1 MRECVSEEERE
12 DECVGA
18 LVRECV
24 SAETTGALVRECVS
38 ADVERARLADVQR
51 QQSQSPSLTREEAQ
65 MADILRRLPAFRNTL
80 EPDRFRE
87 LLQDYPDEC
96 SVLEFKKFVEYW
108 RSRTLTRPWVAL
120 RNWLDHERH
129 AARLRRVPP
138 SPWRRQ
144 AVPHITRQLPTKYT
158 EPPDYGDLPPGLD
171 D

>member
-1 MRECVSEEERE
+1 
-12 DECVGA
+12 
-18 LVRECV
+18 
-24 SAETTGALVRECVS
+24 
-38 ADVERARLADVQR
+38 
-51 QQSQSPSLTREEAQ
+51 

-108 RSRTLTRPWVAL
+108 RTRSLTRPWVAL

-129 AARLRRVPP
+129 AARLRHAPS

-144 AVPHITRQLPTKYT
+144 AIPHITRQLPTKYT